1 MNENLQKFIEQQ
13 KLRGA
18 LDSSGHFS
26 VNPFKARAKMAQ
38 FQTGDPAF
46 YLLRLVQ
53 AGVLARARRLEFQ
66 LMYTGI
72 ECVMVEPDFELLP
85 SNQVLAGFGTP
96 LAKGSRTAI
105 SFLVHGLNV
114 LLGNPPESIE
124 LSWNRADG
132 ISHKVSVSEAGILQ
146 TESRHGLSY
155 DWFGLTV
162 KRQSSRKQV
171 ACETQALYNRAGCA
185 PIVVLC
191 DGTPV
196 NSGSNAHSSLYSGSY
211 PCDWNGYL
219 PDHYL
224 LAERYLGGG
233 DSSGICLAAPS
244 LRLAQFWEAQGKK
257 KEGSA
262 KRDIFLHQS
271 PPDLPDDRLTVADG
285 VITIPISLVQPS
297 TITYVQAGVVIETE
311 KLTTSGVHVIY
322 CVDGYETDLSGCQLV
337 RDEHYA
343 KLKRFLVDE
352 MHGLAHEVRSR
363 LRYIKARFDWTTE
376 RKQTAAAMA
385 GILACYVFSGWSL
398 WTIPVLGKLWAG
410 ALATVGSGGSG
421 LALQAKANLDEEFRE
436 HLRERLPL

>member
-1 MNENLQKFIEQQ
+1 MNENLRKFIEQQ

-53 AGVLARARRLEFQ
+53 AGVLAGARRLEFQ
-66 LMYTGI
+66 LMWTGI
-72 ECVMVEPDFELLP
+72 ECVMVEPDFEQLP
-85 SNQVLAGFGTP
+85 SREVLAGFGTP

-124 LSWNRADG
+124 LSWNQADG
-132 ISHKVSVSEAGILQ
+132 SSHKISVSEAGILQ
-146 TESRHGLSY
+146 TESRHGRDY
-155 DWFGLTV
+155 HWFGLTV
-162 KRQSSRKQV
+162 RRQSSREQV
-171 ACETQALYNRAGCA
+171 AAETQALYSRAGCA

-196 NSGSNAHSSLYSGSY
+196 NSGTNAHSSLYSGNY

-219 PDHYL
+219 PSHYV
-224 LAERYLGGG
+224 LAERYLSGN
-233 DSSGICLAAPS
+233 DSSGICLRAPS
-244 LRLAQFWEAQGKK
+244 LRLAQFWEAQGKI
-257 KEGSA
+257 KEGSS

-271 PPDLPDDRLTVADG
+271 APDLPDDRLTVADG
-285 VITIPISLVQPS
+285 VITIPISLVQGS
-297 TITYVQAGVVIETE
+297 TITYVQAGVTIETE
-311 KLTTSGVHVIY
+311 KLAAPGVHAIY

-337 RDEHYA
+337 RDEHYEQ
-343 KLKRFLVDE
+343 LKKFLVGE
-352 MHGLAHEVRSR
+352 MHSLAHDVRSR

-376 RKQTAAAMA
+376 RRQTAVVMT
-385 GILACYVFSGWSL
+385 GVLACFVFSGWSL

-410 ALATVGSGGSG
+410 ALATVGSGGTG
-421 LALQAKANLDEEFRE
+421 LAMQTKADLDEEFRA
-436 HLRERLPL
+436 HLRERLPY